1 MDFCL
6 KTRKPIYLDY
16 AKALVIDRSG
26 KKYKSMVCLELEGV
40 LFKSFNVDNIVNLPK
55 AWGEKLIDVKY
66 TQNDLLE
73 HKVLIER
80 PGAAELLV
88 ELNKYCEIMIYSY
101 LPEAFIKEALLR
113 LSIAQGHPDSC
124 TDEELEK
131 GEAYYGRYIWSRD
144 QCVKDGENYL
154 KSLGILSDHSDDN
167 INDIW
172 LIDNNSELVDFPSHV
187 VSVSNFLGDPEDND
201 LYRIIDEIFIN

>member
-1 MDFCL
+1 MDFCT
-6 KTRKPIYLDY
+6 KTRKPINIDY

-40 LFKSFNVDNIVNLPK
+40 LFKSFKFNNIVNVPK
-55 AWGEKLIDVKY
+55 AWREGLIDVNY
-66 TQNDLLE
+66 VQNDILE

-101 LPEAFIKEALLR
+101 LPEAFIEEALLR
-113 LSIAQGHPDSC
+113 LSIAQGDPDFC
-124 TDEELEK
+124 TDDELEK

-154 KSLGILSDHSDDN
+154 KSLGILSDFSDDN

-172 LIDNNSELVDFPSHV
+172 LIDNKSELVDFPSHV
-187 VSVSNFLGDPEDND
+187 VSVSDFLGDPEDKD
-201 LYRIIDEIFIN
+201 LYRIMEEIFIN